1 MTLDL
6 EIDSTF
12 QMVPEKETINVMRQL
27 LSAVEYLHENDI
39 IHRDIKLGNILRQQ
53 GIIKLG
59 DFGLACNYKT
69 EETRALC
76 GTPNFLSPEVFRHKL
91 HSTASDIW
99 AVGCVLYTLLAGEN
113 PFKYIDMQTTQ
124 KVICAMEYTIPAYIS
139 SEAVQAIK
147 LLLDEDYKAR
157 PSASDILQLELFVK
171 YDEKRT
177 PFRTKSNPDQVKS
190 LFRFYSGDGQK
201 PGIVRQ

>member
-1 MTLDL
+1 
-6 EIDSTF
+6 
-12 QMVPEKETINVMRQL
+12 MVPEKETINVMRQL
-27 LSAVEYLHENDI
+27 LSAVEYLHDNDI

-53 GIIKLG
+53 GVIKLG

-177 PFRTKSNPDQVKS
+177 LFRTKSNPDQVKIIPS
-190 LFRFYSGDGQK
+190 FSPFLRTA
-201 PGIVRQ
+201 